1 MDIRAATSGIAL
13 KCTSETPCLNS
24 QHSEPSTAAQGLF
37 LKPGEVVL
45 FGKDSS
51 CPLPLHEGISQL
63 QTGVWLARGGSQVI
77 QHGHC
82 HLCGQRWQVGRSC
95 CFSFPFI
102 LFSECTDE
110 SRFSAPQPRGGNP
123 AGKAQAVPC
132 ASAARGGQGCL
143 RRACWLLIASEK
155 AASGGPSTPSAAIQL
170 LKLLSACFGNFLC
183 WWGLPGSY

>member
-63 QTGVWLARGGSQVI
+63 QPGVWLARGGSQVI

-82 HLCGQRWQVGRSC
+82 HLCGQRWQEECSC

-102 LFSECTDE
+102 LFSE
-110 SRFSAPQPRGGNP
+110 SLSLFP
-123 AGKAQAVPC
+123 
-132 ASAARGGQGCL
+132 L
-143 RRACWLLIASEK
+143 FYF
-155 AASGGPSTPSAAIQL
+155 PSALMKAGFPLLSPVEAIQPAKR
-170 LKLLSACFGNFLC
+170 KLCLALRLRVVVRVACAERAG
-183 WWGLPGSY
+183 G